1 MITAFF
7 TFATVAFFVSIASS
21 VAFSVAALHASA

>member
-7 TFATVAFFVSIASS
+7 TFATVAFFVSIATS
-21 VAFSVAALHASA
+21 VAIRIATLHAPA

>member
-7 TFATVAFFVSIASS
+7 TFATLAFFAAIAVAVAGS
-21 VAFSVAALHASA
+21 VTSLHAA

>member
-7 TFATVAFFVSIASS
+7 TFATIAFFVAIA
-21 VAFSVAALHASA
+21 ANAAASAFGARAFA